1 MKLRSIERMM
11 SRCFKEFPFGGFR
24 MTQYIP
30 ELGVIYKN
38 MGSLWRVLLKRFG
51 SKCIINFL
59 MEYFLEYFF
68 FNKLTE
74 TKT

>member
-30 ELGVIYKN
+30 ELGVIYKES
-38 MGSLWRVLLKRFG
+38 GRLRRVSYCEEVYKDCMIVKIVQL
-51 SKCIINFL
+51 
-59 MEYFLEYFF
+59 
-68 FNKLTE
+68 
-74 TKT
+74 